1 MARNQTEET
10 SDAETADTPP
20 KTKGPKKGKK
30 KVILAVVALAIG
42 GGAYKFVLAPAPAAS
57 DEDVPPEALALVEG
71 EIIELPEVVINLA
84 DPETR
89 YARVGLALVL
99 EEGIVAKDFEAES
112 AIAKDVALSYLSS
125 YTYGQLRDPALKEQA
140 KAELSR
146 LVREAYGDAKV
157 VRVLWTVLVMQ

>member
-1 MARNQTEET
+1 MAKKT
-10 SDAETADTPP
+10 DDTATGEA
-20 KTKGPKKGKK
+20 KAGGGKK
-30 KVILAVVALAIG
+30 KKKLIIGAVAVLALG
-42 GGAYKFVLAPAPAAS
+42 GVYKFVLAPSPAPAEGEGEEA
-57 DEDVPPEALALVEG
+57 PEALALAEG
-71 EIIELPEVVINLA
+71 EILELPEVVINLA

-99 EEGIVAKDFEAES
+99 EEGLVAKDFELEA

-125 YTYGQLRDPALKEQA
+125 FTYAQLRDPVVKQQA
-140 KAELSR
+140 KDELSR